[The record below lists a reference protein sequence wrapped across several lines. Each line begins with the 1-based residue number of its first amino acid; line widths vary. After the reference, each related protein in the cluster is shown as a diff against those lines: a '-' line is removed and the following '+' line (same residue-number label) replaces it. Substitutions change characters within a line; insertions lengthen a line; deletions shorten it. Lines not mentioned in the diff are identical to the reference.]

1 MSFIVSVAVVDS
13 RLTFCFSFC
22 SYSNPICLKGYLQIV
37 EPPPITNALISQ
49 QTRGFSQILSAMKEP
64 SRQLSSFFDTARGNP
79 HFGQLC
85 GDMIGK
91 SATFYTDGNNVT
103 IRVVIPGKAALHP
116 FSFSVY
122 LAYKYLPK
130 NSPLN
135 LPTHQQ
141 ALPEQQQHPT
151 AQSSGESHYLGNKL
165 TNTYCDRVLVNCDR
179 KRCVIRSPNFPG
191 FYLRN
196 ITCHYWIR
204 QEYIPH
210 SMHANIVLT
219 QPNEYKISLYTGRS
233 SPLSYP
239 HVSLTE
245 DCHSDVIR
253 IFDGP
258 STTSPLLIEFC
269 GAGTLTEVRTHAV
282 QRFQV

>member
-1 MSFIVSVAVVDS
+1 MFYKFTFSIHSDS
-13 RLTFCFSFC
+13 S
-22 SYSNPICLKGYLQIV
+22 PICLKGYLQII
-37 EPPPITNALISQ
+37 EPPALTSALISQ
-49 QTRGFSQILSAMKEP
+49 QTRGFSQILSALKEP
-64 SRQLSSFFDTARGNP
+64 TQQLSSLFDTARGNP
-79 HFGQLC
+79 EFGRLC

-91 SATFYTDGNNVT
+91 SATFYTEGNNVT
-103 IRVVIPGKAALHP
+103 IKVVIPGKAALHP

-122 LAYKYLPK
+122 LSFKYLPK
-130 NSPLN
+130 ESALS
-135 LPTHQQ
+135 LPTTQHQ
-141 ALPEQQQHPT
+141 PEQQQHPSAART
-151 AQSSGESHYLGNKL
+151 VSNSNYYFGNKV

-179 KRCVIRSPNFPG
+179 KHCAIRSPNFPG

-210 SMHANIVLT
+210 GMHANIVLT

-245 DCHSDVIR
+245 ECHSDVIR
-253 IFDGP
+253 VFDGP
-258 STTSPLLIEFC
+258 STSSPLLIEFC
-269 GAGTLTEVRTHAV
+269 GAGTLTEVIL
-282 QRFQV
+282 FFSSYKSKFL